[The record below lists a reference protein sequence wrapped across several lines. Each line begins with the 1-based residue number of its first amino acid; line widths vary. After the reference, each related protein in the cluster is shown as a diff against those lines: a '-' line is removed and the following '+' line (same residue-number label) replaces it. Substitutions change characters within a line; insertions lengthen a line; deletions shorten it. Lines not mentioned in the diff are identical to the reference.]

1 MSETTVPATVSNSKP
16 AKESKANQAFQEFRL
31 QLRIAM
37 SIHLNRV
44 TKFNS
49 LAVTLIILAVLNV
62 ISISVSVHFGIIKA
76 SNLIL
81 PLQMMSWAAG
91 VYFMSYLF
99 PIVHHIMSYYSE
111 KKDRAWKQHVKAE
124 KKKLKEA
131 RKQEAL
137 VREAENGSYSI

>member
-1 MSETTVPATVSNSKP
+1 MSETTIPATVSNSKP
-16 AKESKANQAFQEFRL
+16 AKESKASQVFQEFRL

-62 ISISVSVHFGIIKA
+62 MSTGLSVHFGIIKA
-76 SNLIL
+76 THLIL
-81 PLQMMSWAAG
+81 PLQIMSWSAG
-91 VYFMSYLF
+91 IYVTSYLF
-99 PIVHHIMSYYSE
+99 PIVHHLMSYYSE

-137 VREAENGSYSI
+137 AREAENGSYSI

>member
-1 MSETTVPATVSNSKP
+1 MSETTINASASNSHS
-16 AKESKANQAFQEFRL
+16 AKTSQAFQEFRL

-49 LAVTLIILAVLNV
+49 LSVTLVILAVLNV
-62 ISISVSVHFGIIKA
+62 ISIAVSVNFGIIKA

-81 PLQMMSWAAG
+81 PLQMLSWSAG
-91 VYFMSYLF
+91 IYLTSYLF

-124 KKKLKEA
+124 KKKLKEI

-137 VREAENGSYSI
+137 AREAENGTYSI